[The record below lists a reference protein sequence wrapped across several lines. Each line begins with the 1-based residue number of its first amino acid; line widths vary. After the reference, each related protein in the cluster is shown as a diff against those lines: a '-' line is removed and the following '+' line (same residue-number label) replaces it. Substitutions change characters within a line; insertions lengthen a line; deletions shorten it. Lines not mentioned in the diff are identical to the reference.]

1 MTSQSTGSLYL
12 ILMFLQMDKIIF
24 IAAQEAGFPTVVK
37 ARDSHFRE
45 LLDSLSTK
53 EPQEQKYLYAWL
65 VAELKKARYINKEMI
80 NNICAYYA
88 LRRILFGVPVPV
100 VPDEKIESPVDK
112 SIGNK

>member
-45 LLDSLSTK
+45 LVDSLSNK
-53 EPQEQKYLYAWL
+53 SVEEQKYLYAWL

-100 VPDEKIESPVDK
+100 EKIEPPDDK
-112 SIGNK
+112 SVSNE